1 MVQFG
6 IKIGKFGTLPIVGS
20 IHQHDMN
27 RIPTEWLL
35 GCDPWTSYRTRLD
48 LLDGFPEDPAVIAD
62 RQAMVRHPKIRE
74 MMAKLTGWPGPVVSG
89 HKNGNAFFHLLPW
102 LAELGIN
109 KNDEP
114 MYQVIKRILELASEE
129 GPFGVTMNIPVH
141 YGGTGTDV
149 STWAICDAPRT
160 VYGLALMGLKDH
172 PALLKASDY
181 LMGLVRENGYPCVV
195 SKELG
200 KFRGPGRKDDPCPY
214 ATLIMLELMSG
225 MMSLKNPLRPDNP
238 PKHCSIY
245 GITVKPGTPP
255 SRAGRAFHA
264 GIRMETLDRLGFWSK
279 EGTIG
284 VANLSCLEDSEDGER
299 MMPRFVKTIFLS
311 FESNYLPD

>member
-1 MVQFG
+1 
-6 IKIGKFGTLPIVGS
+6 
-20 IHQHDMN
+20 
-27 RIPTEWLL
+27 
-35 GCDPWTSYRTRLD
+35 
-48 LLDGFPEDPAVIAD
+48 
-62 RQAMVRHPKIRE
+62 
-74 MMAKLTGWPGPVVSG
+74 
-89 HKNGNAFFHLLPW
+89 
-102 LAELGIN
+102 
-109 KNDEP
+109 
-114 MYQVIKRILELASEE
+114 
-129 GPFGVTMNIPVH
+129 
-141 YGGTGTDV
+141 
-149 STWAICDAPRT
+149 
-160 VYGLALMGLKDH
+160 
-172 PALLKASDY
+172 
-181 LMGLVRENGYPCVV
+181 
-195 SKELG
+195 
-200 KFRGPGRKDDPCPY
+200 
-214 ATLIMLELMSG
+214 MLELMSG